1 MVRFRFNNVNNIY
14 IYIYIKRKN
23 IYIPLIVVSCI
34 VLNVGLLSY
43 VFSLSDGMLL
53 SSYVFDLVMAILYVL
68 FFVFK
73 TYKASLLLDAIILS
87 KLLGDLFACVEY
99 KDYHLA
105 VFIIGIIVLMLNIL
119 CYVVYLLKIKG
130 IINFGKFILKDK
142 LD

>member
-1 MVRFRFNNVNNIY
+1 
-14 IYIYIKRKN
+14 
-23 IYIPLIVVSCI
+23 
-34 VLNVGLLSY
+34 
-43 VFSLSDGMLL
+43 MLL